1 MKTKVEKDC
10 MNQTLKILKII
21 LMSAFIANL
30 PSPELGLSLSRRM
43 SSSQENSK
51 AENLEDKNKEEK
63 KEVIT
68 EKKHKAV

>member
-1 MKTKVEKDC
+1 
-10 MNQTLKILKII
+10 
-21 LMSAFIANL
+21 MSAFIANL
-30 PSPELGLSLSRRM
+30 PSPELGLALSRRM